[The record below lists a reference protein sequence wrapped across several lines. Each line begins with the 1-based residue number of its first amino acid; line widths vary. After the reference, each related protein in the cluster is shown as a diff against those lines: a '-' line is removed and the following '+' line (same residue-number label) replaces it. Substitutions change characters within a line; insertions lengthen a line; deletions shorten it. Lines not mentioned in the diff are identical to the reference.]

1 MASIASQF
9 KNYGKLYCTTNSYKN
24 AINSVSIMTVYVKNS
39 NYLDVYHKTCGQRYY
54 DYLVISQPNVT
65 LAQVMN
71 QVKTNTSTFSSAI
84 LCYNGYSTSSAS
96 NGTGTLS
103 NFTHLR
109 IDLTKTGTHTNKLH
123 FVYRKSATTDSYDDT
138 AYIFI
143 PN

>member
-1 MASIASQF
+1 MASIPSQF

-24 AINSVSIMTVYVKNS
+24 ATNSVSIMTVDVKNS
-39 NYLDVYHKTCGQRYY
+39 NYLDVYHKTCGEMGY

-71 QVKTNTSTFSSAI
+71 QVKTRSSTFSSAI
-84 LCYNGYSTSSAS
+84 LCYNGYATNSVT

-109 IDLTKTGTHTNKLH
+109 INLVQTGTHTNKIH
-123 FVYRKSATTDSYDDT
+123 FVYRKDSSGDKYDDT